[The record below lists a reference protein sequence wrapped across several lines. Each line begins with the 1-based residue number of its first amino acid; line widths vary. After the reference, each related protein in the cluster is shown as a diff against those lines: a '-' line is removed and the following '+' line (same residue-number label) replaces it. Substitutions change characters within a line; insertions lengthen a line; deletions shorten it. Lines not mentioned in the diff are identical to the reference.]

1 MRHYPRY
8 RWLRLL
14 SRRRCVCGLRWPCP
28 DANPRSLGAPL
39 PDGEQRTFLNRPT
52 WDDPTV
58 LLDQPGRAGKL
69 TPAQA
74 YRSGDG
80 GR

>member
-52 WDDPTV
+52 WDGPTV